1 MTIVQRMP
9 RFLVAIVAVALALVL
24 AIPLTGAKGG
34 NSAVA
39 KACQKGGWQQ
49 LASSDDPY
57 TAFASQDACVSHGAQ
72 GGTVVPLIVETRSA
86 SQIQCED
93 DFDGAYT
100 KGDGVARGTVWDGI
114 LLYRCTLPGANA
126 MSLMGAFSPL
136 CFATTE
142 GVGIWRASAASGN
155 VLECLTY

>member
-72 GGTVVPLIVETRSA
+72 GGTVVALQVESRGEA
-86 SQIQCED
+86 QVYCED
-93 DFDGAYT
+93 ALAGQYLAETDRVLFECDAPVNFLDAAWNT
-100 KGDGVARGTVWDGI
+100 LFSMCDDASNEVQRLRSI
-114 LLYRCTLPGANA
+114 LRSWGEL
-126 MSLMGAFSPL
+126 
-136 CFATTE
+136 TTAVFICE
-142 GVGIWRASAASGN
+142 K
-155 VLECLTY
+155 L